1 MNSLNS
7 LLICYRDVFM
17 MIQAFSEILVMMYSK
32 KGNMQKIVQWYLVS
46 WTLRKTAGNQETPIL

>member
-1 MNSLNS
+1 
-7 LLICYRDVFM
+7 M

-32 KGNMQKIVQWYLVS
+32 KGNMQKIVQWYLVA